1 MTKEEFKKL
10 QSDHVKSGMS
20 LKLYLQQ
27 IGTSYS
33 TYNYWLCP
41 GHTDMRKGISSLC
54 GVVHE
59 RMKSEVRN
67 GDVFIFIGRDL
78 KLMKLLH
85 AEDGGMVMYVKR
97 LEAGRFKLPDYD
109 EQTRSYRMEWRDLVL
124 MVEGI
129 ETSGQ
134 CRLGNGLSS

>member
-1 MTKEEFKKL
+1 
-10 QSDHVKSGMS
+10 
-20 LKLYLQQ
+20 
-27 IGTSYS
+27 
-33 TYNYWLCP
+33 
-41 GHTDMRKGISSLC
+41 
-54 GVVHE
+54 
-59 RMKSEVRN
+59 
-67 GDVFIFIGRDL
+67 
-78 KLMKLLH
+78 MKLLH

-134 CRLGNGLSS
+134 RLRRLRAQRSEYIV